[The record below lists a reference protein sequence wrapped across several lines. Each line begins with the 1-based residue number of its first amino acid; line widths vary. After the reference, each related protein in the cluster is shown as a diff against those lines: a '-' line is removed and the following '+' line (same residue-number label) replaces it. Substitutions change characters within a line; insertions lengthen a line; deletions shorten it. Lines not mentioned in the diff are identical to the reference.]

1 MSEPVQ
7 QIPPF
12 PLPVEGFDPEYEAEQ
27 RKLRIHMVIAT
38 TFLIALPWIVR
49 VIFVLYASEAGHHIQ
64 RCY

>member
-12 PLPVEGFDPEYEAEQ
+12 PLPVEGFDPEYEAEL
-27 RKLRIHMVIAT
+27 RKAWIQMAIAT
-38 TFLIALPWIVR
+38 TFLLALPWLVR
-49 VIFVLYASEAGHHIQ
+49 VIVVFFAPEAGHHIQ